1 MGNDRT
7 EELLLQ
13 LIQDMAEVKAK
24 LNNIDE
30 QKLSSRVDWLEAQ
43 AREQDR
49 VIKTL
54 ENREAI
60 LEEFIRNN
68 MNEANK
74 SNKAVWTSIGIAFLT
89 AALSFLIIYNRRDIM
104 KLDIKARL
112 RNKYF
117 WVSMLSLV
125 VLLLDQLGIK
135 LPVDINEIG
144 GTILSIAVLLGIIV
158 DNGSE
163 GFSDKHE

>member
-30 QKLSSRVDWLEAQ
+30 QRLSSRIDLLEAQ
-43 AREQDR
+43 TREQER

-54 ENREAI
+54 EKRELT

-74 SNKAVWTSIGIAFLT
+74 SNKTVWVSIGIAFLT
-89 AALSFLIIYNRRDIM
+89 AALGFLIN
-104 KLDIKARL
+104 L
-112 RNKYF
+112 
-117 WVSMLSLV
+117 
-125 VLLLDQLGIK
+125 
-135 LPVDINEIG
+135 
-144 GTILSIAVLLGIIV
+144 
-158 DNGSE
+158 
-163 GFSDKHE
+163 H

>member
-1 MGNDRT
+1 MGNDRI

-13 LIQDMAEVKAK
+13 LIQDMAEVKSK

-30 QKLSSRVDWLEAQ
+30 QKLSSRVDLLEAQ

-60 LEEFIRNN
+60 LEDFIRSN

-74 SNKAVWTSIGIAFLT
+74 SNKAVWVSVGLAFLT
-89 AALSFLIIYNRRDIM
+89 AALSFLIN
-104 KLDIKARL
+104 L
-112 RNKYF
+112 
-117 WVSMLSLV
+117 
-125 VLLLDQLGIK
+125 
-135 LPVDINEIG
+135 
-144 GTILSIAVLLGIIV
+144 
-158 DNGSE
+158 
-163 GFSDKHE
+163 

>member
-1 MGNDRT
+1 MGSDRT

-30 QKLSSRVDWLEAQ
+30 QRLSSRIDLLEAQ
-43 AREQDR
+43 TREQER

-54 ENREAI
+54 EKRELT

-74 SNKAVWTSIGIAFLT
+74 SNKAVWASIGIAFLT
-89 AALSFLIIYNRRDIM
+89 AALSFLIN
-104 KLDIKARL
+104 L
-112 RNKYF
+112 
-117 WVSMLSLV
+117 
-125 VLLLDQLGIK
+125 
-135 LPVDINEIG
+135 
-144 GTILSIAVLLGIIV
+144 
-158 DNGSE
+158 
-163 GFSDKHE
+163 

>member
-30 QKLSSRVDWLEAQ
+30 QKISSRVDWLEAQ
-43 AREQDR
+43 TREQDR
-49 VIKTL
+49 VIKAL
-54 ENREAI
+54 ENRELT

-89 AALSFLIIYNRRDIM
+89 AALSFLIN
-104 KLDIKARL
+104 L
-112 RNKYF
+112 
-117 WVSMLSLV
+117 
-125 VLLLDQLGIK
+125 
-135 LPVDINEIG
+135 
-144 GTILSIAVLLGIIV
+144 
-158 DNGSE
+158 
-163 GFSDKHE
+163 

>member
-1 MGNDRT
+1 MGNDRI

-24 LNNIDE
+24 FNNMEE
-30 QKLSSRVDWLEAQ
+30 QKISSRIDLLEAQ
-43 AREQDR
+43 TREQER

-54 ENREAI
+54 ENRESA

-89 AALSFLIIYNRRDIM
+89 AALSFLIN
-104 KLDIKARL
+104 L
-112 RNKYF
+112 
-117 WVSMLSLV
+117 
-125 VLLLDQLGIK
+125 
-135 LPVDINEIG
+135 
-144 GTILSIAVLLGIIV
+144 
-158 DNGSE
+158 
-163 GFSDKHE
+163 

>member
-1 MGNDRT
+1 MGSDRT

-30 QKLSSRVDWLEAQ
+30 QRLSSRIDLLEAQ
-43 AREQDR
+43 TREQER

-54 ENREAI
+54 EKRELT

-74 SNKAVWTSIGIAFLT
+74 SNKAVWVSVGLALLT
-89 AALSFLIIYNRRDIM
+89 AVLSFLIN
-104 KLDIKARL
+104 L
-112 RNKYF
+112 
-117 WVSMLSLV
+117 
-125 VLLLDQLGIK
+125 
-135 LPVDINEIG
+135 
-144 GTILSIAVLLGIIV
+144 
-158 DNGSE
+158 
-163 GFSDKHE
+163 